1 MSAAEKQDSMT
12 ALRSLE
18 MRSRLLPL
26 KAQVG
31 ECIDLLQSPEVAVH
45 DLLRGV
51 GQITNRD
58 APRID
63 VSLVSTPDSHREGF
77 FYPHRELSVL
87 GDGCSFT
94 CLATSVQFL
103 EESPGNPDA
112 KPSGLR
118 PIDYAAVTCESKP
131 FPVFGFVQSAD
142 SESAYPLL
150 LRAVSTL
157 IELVRPGRLPALE
170 NDVYRGMLGPVP
182 LFDLAL
188 VLWDDDREDDPRRLL
203 CELARDLAELLKR
216 ALVLE
221 KRFPP
226 VLNDV
231 VCLRMNPKRFQGR
244 MRFVWRV

>member
-1 MSAAEKQDSMT
+1 
-12 ALRSLE
+12 
-18 MRSRLLPL
+18 
-26 KAQVG
+26 
-31 ECIDLLQSPEVAVH
+31 
-45 DLLRGV
+45 
-51 GQITNRD
+51 
-58 APRID
+58 
-63 VSLVSTPDSHREGF
+63 VSLISTPDDHRQGF
-77 FYPHRELSVL
+77 FYPSRELSVL

-103 EESPGNPDA
+103 EEWPDDLDA

-118 PIDYAAVTCESKP
+118 PIDYAAVTCEAEP

-157 IELVRPGRLPALE
+157 IELVRPGRIAALE
-170 NDVYRGMLGPVP
+170 NDVYRGLLGAAPV
-182 LFDLAL
+182 FDLAL
-188 VLWDDDREDDPRRLL
+188 VLWDDDREDDPRRPL
-203 CELARDLAELLKR
+203 CELTRDLAEVLKR
-216 ALVLE
+216 ALLSE

-226 VLNDV
+226 ILNDV